1 MRLMFQLRRAFVSR
15 SLVRVLVF
23 NLQIFYIK
31 LAKFAILDFLFSW
44 LGHRRPGPAKLKTTF
59 SRTTTTRM
67 P

>member
-1 MRLMFQLRRAFVSR
+1 
-15 SLVRVLVF
+15 VRVLVF